1 MLRNKRTVTRADVNL
16 APLTERILQG
26 MGPAGEA
33 IRSRL
38 RDFFQERVCR
48 SPREAEEKGAEGGL

>member
-1 MLRNKRTVTRADVNL
+1 MLRNKRTVARADVRL

-26 MGPAGEA
+26 MGPPGAA

-38 RDFFQERVCR
+38 LDFYRERVR
-48 SPREAEEKGAEGGL
+48 QHPGETEGEARRGS